1 MAEEREVKAGQRW
14 SWMDCTIHI
23 TRVAQDKSWADII
36 AFPRSGKSW
45 RKRQPLPMV
54 GAVFVRES
62 WR

>member
-1 MAEEREVKAGQRW
+1 MTEEREVKTDQVWR
-14 SWMDCTIHI
+14 WMDCIVYVR
-23 TRVAQDKSWADII
+23 RVAKDKSWADII
-36 AFPRSGKSW
+36 AFPRSGKTW